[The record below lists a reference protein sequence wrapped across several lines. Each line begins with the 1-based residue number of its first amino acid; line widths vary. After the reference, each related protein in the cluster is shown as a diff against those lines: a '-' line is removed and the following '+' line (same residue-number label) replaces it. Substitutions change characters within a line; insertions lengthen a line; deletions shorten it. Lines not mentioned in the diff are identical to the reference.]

1 MGIGLSLLLIAAGAI
16 LRFAVTTH
24 VNDLSL
30 GTIGVILIIV
40 GAIGLVMS
48 LFLWGPW
55 SRRRV
60 HRERVTDDQGR
71 GYERVERVSD
81 GGF

>member
-16 LRFAVTTH
+16 LRFAVHTQING
-24 VNDLSL
+24 VSV
-30 GTIGVILIIV
+30 GTIGVILIVV
-40 GAIGLVMS
+40 GAIGLVLS
-48 LFLWGPW
+48 LVLWGPW
-55 SRRRV
+55 SRRQVR
-60 HRERVTDDQGR
+60 RERVTDDRGR